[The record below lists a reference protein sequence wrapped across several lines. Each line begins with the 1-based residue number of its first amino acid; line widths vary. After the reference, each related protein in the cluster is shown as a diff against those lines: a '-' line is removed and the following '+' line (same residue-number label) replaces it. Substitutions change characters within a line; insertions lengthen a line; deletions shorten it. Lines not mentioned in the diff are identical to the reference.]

1 MRGVLHELLGTWPG
15 RIVCMALLLP
25 VPVIGVLFAAGHSA
39 TSVHITATTIDCT
52 DCTAPPAQVVFDK
65 TFTDSSFVQSLQGA
79 MNTAPVPGGLIH
91 CALGDYYDYT
101 FTFMTVGNRVVQSY
115 AGTLS
120 CVDEKNT
127 LDVPVVGL
135 VNSFPYVSF
144 GVELG
149 AVTYRGQPLLEALH
163 HDIGLPVTPGL

>member
-25 VPVIGVLFAAGHSA
+25 VLVSGVLFAAGHSA
-39 TSVHITATTIDCT
+39 TSVHITATAIACSNCT
-52 DCTAPPAQVVFDK
+52 VPPGEVVFNK

-79 MNTAPVPGGLIH
+79 MNTAPVPPPIMH
-91 CALGDYYDYT
+91 CALGAHYDYT
-101 FTFMTVGNRVVQSY
+101 FTFMTGGNRVVQSY
-115 AGTLS
+115 VGTMT
-120 CVDEKNT
+120 CVDDKAT
-127 LDVPVVGL
+127 LDVPAMEL
-135 VNSFPYVSF
+135 VNSFPFVSF

-149 AVTYRGQPLLEALH
+149 AVTYQGQLLLDALH